1 MASAL
6 LSDLALALLPLAD
19 GGSSDPTPAAEDVTA
34 GWTAL
39 LVFVG
44 LILAVVVLGRSL
56 VTQLRKAQAARD
68 AGVYGDPPAGPESPE
83 SPERGEAADESN
95 GHPAQS

>member
-19 GGSSDPTPAAEDVTA
+19 GGASDPTPAAEDVTA

-39 LVFVG
+39 LVFAG

-56 VTQLRKAQAARD
+56 VKQLRKAQAARD
-68 AGVYGDPPAGPESPE
+68 AGVYGDEPTVASKDA
-83 SPERGEAADESN
+83 AADESDE
-95 GHPAQS
+95 HPPPSRSRQS